1 MQKFWNLT
9 FIVLVFFSFIGC
21 NTSSRDT
28 HDLFSYIPQNS
39 QTVLKIKNWETT
51 KRDYKNNPLI
61 NQLNEES
68 FSNFFSDKNSL
79 FQFVKPIGNVLL
91 CKESLKDSSINFTLI
106 TKISPTLFLP
116 DSIANAVQTEIP
128 FKGNTIK
135 KIHKDASEVFS
146 VTIDSIFIM
155 STSETLLKN
164 TLEGKT
170 KNSVLFSKAF
180 KLKNDEELAY
190 IQQLGAIVQND
201 STSYPL
207 APVASFNLQLL
218 PDGVVG
224 NGVVLEDTIPQL
236 LSVFKGQIPQQ
247 NNAPSII
254 PITSNSARAFTFN
267 NLEVFQKNL
276 WQFNRDSLKI
286 NPLFQTIN
294 EITELQIASETVVA
308 LKTLDATLTWEDLA
322 KYISE
327 KESFREVPLFSFTDE
342 DLLFTPFYPLLE
354 KSTYSTV
361 FQWEDFIVFT
371 QSETTAQTLISAYQS
386 NLVLY
391 NSPHFESAQLQL
403 AQASSLTQYSLQGK
417 RSGLFSALLS
427 AQPSS
432 TKDFSLAIVQL
443 IHDRDFAHLNFIC
456 KETTKQSQSS
466 HMVSEVT
473 TIELDRE
480 VLGVPKFFTNHNT
493 LGKDIVVQDVSN
505 VLYFISA
512 NGKILW
518 KKQLDGAILGTV
530 NEVDILRNGK
540 KQLAFAT
547 PKTFYILDRNGN
559 AVAPF
564 PKKFKDNITQ
574 PLAVFDYDNNRKY
587 RFVICQ
593 DKQVFMYDSQGKE
606 VSGFTFKKTA
616 SKIMLPPQHIRIGN
630 NDYLFFAEENG
641 KLNILSRVGKERLT
655 LNKTFAFS
663 TIPIEK
669 EGSDFVVITKDNKKE
684 TIKQDGKINT
694 QSLQVSSNYHF
705 TISGTVKVTL
715 DDNLLR
721 INGQLV
727 ELPFGK
733 YATPKIFTVTKKT
746 YVSVTEL
753 KENLVYLYDTSGKLL
768 PNFPVYGTSE
778 VDLADA
784 NKNNKVN
791 LLVKGQGKEIILYQA
806 N

>member
-9 FIVLVFFSFIGC
+9 FIAMVFLSFIGC
-21 NTSSRDT
+21 ETTSRDT
-28 HDLFSYIPQNS
+28 HDLSGYIPQNT

-51 KRDYKNNPLI
+51 KRDYKNNPLMK
-61 NQLNEES
+61 QLKDEP
-68 FSNFFSDKNSL
+68 FSNFFTDKNSI

-91 CKESLKDSSINFTLI
+91 CKETLKDSSSNFTLI

-116 DSIANAVQTEIP
+116 DSIANAIHTNIP
-128 FKGNTIK
+128 FEGNTIK
-135 KIHKDASEVFS
+135 KISKDASEVYS
-146 VTIDSIFIM
+146 VIIDSIFIM
-155 STSETLLKN
+155 CTSEALLKN
-164 TLEGKT
+164 TLEGKA
-170 KNSVLFSKAF
+170 KNSTLFSKAF

-201 STSYPL
+201 STSLTL

-218 PDGVVG
+218 PDGIVG

-247 NNAPSII
+247 NDAPAII
-254 PITSNSARAFTFN
+254 PITSNRAQTFTFN
-267 NLEVFQKNL
+267 NLDLFQKNL
-276 WQFNRDSLKI
+276 QKFTVDSLKI
-286 NPLFQTIN
+286 NPLFQSIN
-294 EITELQIASETVVA
+294 EITEIQIASENVVA
-308 LKTLDATLTWEDLA
+308 LKSLDAEITWEDLA

-342 DLLFTPFYPLLE
+342 NLLFTPFYPLL
-354 KSTYSTV
+354 KKGSFTTV

-371 QSETTAQTLISAYQS
+371 QSEATAQTLISAYQS
-386 NLVLY
+386 NLVLH
-391 NSPHFESAQLQL
+391 NTPHFESAQLQL

-427 AQPSS
+427 AKPST
-432 TKDFSLAIVQL
+432 TKDFPLAIVQL

-456 KETTKQSQSS
+456 KETTKQTQST

-473 TIELDRE
+473 TIALDRE

-505 VLYFISA
+505 VLYFIST

-518 KKQLDGAILGTV
+518 KKQLDGAILGAV

-540 KQLAFAT
+540 KQLAFT
-547 PKTFYILDRNGN
+547 TSKTFYILDRNGN

-593 DKQVFMYDSQGKE
+593 DKQVLMYDPQGKE
-606 VSGFTFKKTA
+606 VSGFTFKKAA
-616 SKIMLPPQHIRIGN
+616 SKIILPPQHIRIGN

-641 KLNILSRVGKERLT
+641 KLNILSRVGKERIT

-663 TIPIEK
+663 NIPIEK

-684 TIKQDGKINT
+684 TITQDGKINT

-715 DDNLLR
+715 DDHLLR

-727 ELPFGK
+727 ELPLGK
-733 YATPKIFTVTKKT
+733 YGTPKIFTVNKKI
-746 YVSVTEL
+746 YISVTEL
-753 KENLVYLYDTSGKLL
+753 KENQVYLYDSSGK
-768 PNFPVYGTSE
+768 PMPSFPVYGTSE